1 MILLFDVNERDFD
14 SNGLGAISDSISCT
28 VNEVRNGAYELKMT
42 YPATGKSFQEIQNDR
57 IIFCKPTPY
66 SVSQPFRIYRITK
79 PINGVITIY
88 ANHISYDLSGIP
100 VSPFTAGSAIDAM
113 QKMEDHAV
121 IESPFE
127 FYTNKTTNADMSV
140 SVPSSSRALLGGQT
154 GSILDVYGG
163 EYEFDRFTVK
173 LLNKRGSNNGVSI
186 RYGKNLTS
194 IEQDTNISSVY
205 TGIYPYWKDNEEG
218 YLELPEKIVKASGT
232 FPKEKIQPVDLSDQF
247 EKKPTE
253 TQLRKA
259 AQQYIERNNI
269 GVPTVSIQVEFVAL
283 EQTEQYKDIAI
294 LEKVMLCDEVN
305 VEFPDLDIS
314 AVAEC
319 VETEYDVLA
328 NRYTKITLGEATTT
342 IADTVVSNT
351 EEIKEKPSYSFLDKA
366 VNNATNWITNGAG
379 YMVAVK
385 DEAGNWK
392 EICSLDTPDIE
403 TAINVWRWNNGGFG
417 HSSKGYNG
425 PYETAITQDGQI
437 VANFITAGEMNAGVI
452 KAGLLKG
459 HKGNAYFN
467 LDTGQLAAD
476 KLIDPNNSNRFLRIS
491 KGTDGSYGLA
501 YIDPVSQNPVFRAVG
516 MDVNG
521 DIQTGIYFQDTAYFL
536 VKGKNDVVSRQ
547 AITLSNEEKQVR
559 IYSTFVLQADNIK
572 TSIIRS
578 KFNDNTF
585 VSVGNGIV
593 AVNGSFTVTGGGSKN
608 RAVETE
614 SYGTVLLNAYETAD
628 YYFGDIGNGIT
639 DNNGTCRIDLDPVFL
654 ETVNTEVEYVVF
666 LQKNGP
672 GYLWVENKEQTYF
685 TVSGTPGLAFS
696 YEIKAKQKG
705 YEHTRLEVFKDGA
718 KS

>member
-121 IESPFE
+121 VESPFE

-218 YLELPEKIVKASGT
+218 YLELPEKIVKASGA

-247 EKKPTE
+247 EEKPTE

-305 VEFPDLDIS
+305 VEFPDLEIS

-342 IADTVVSNT
+342 IADTVISNT

-425 PYETAITQDGQI
+425 PYETAITQDGKI

-467 LDTGQLAAD
+467 LDTGEIVSTQLSSTETD
-476 KLIDPNNSNRFLRIS
+476 KIYAYIGIDPRGY
-491 KGTDGSYGLA
+491 KGFVLYDE
-501 YIDPVSQNPVFRAVG
+501 NF
-516 MDVNG
+516 
-521 DIQTGIYFQDTAYFL
+521 
-536 VKGKNDVVSRQ
+536 VKNKPVVSFSSASSSWDSHEGYGTWFIASGEILMFFVGDQ
-547 AITLSNEEKQVR
+547 TFCQMDAYKNEITFWKN
-559 IYSTFVLQADNIK
+559 VLITEDLNVQ
-572 TSIIRS
+572 
-578 KFNDNTF
+578 
-585 VSVGNGIV
+585 
-593 AVNGSFTVTGGGSKN
+593 GSKN
-608 RAVETE
+608 RVVDTE
-614 SYGTVLLNAYETAD
+614 SYGKILLNAYETAD
-628 YYFGDIGNGIT
+628 CYFGDIGNGIT

-672 GYLWVENKEQTYF
+672 GDLWVENKGQTYF
-685 TVSGTPGLAFS
+685 TVLGTPGLSFS
-696 YEIKAKQKG
+696 YEIKAKQNG

>member
-113 QKMEDHAV
+113 QKMEDHAAV
-121 IESPFE
+121 ESPFE

-247 EKKPTE
+247 EEKPTE

-305 VEFPDLDIS
+305 VEFPDLEIS

-467 LDTGQLAAD
+467 LDTGEIVSTQLSSTETD
-476 KLIDPNNSNRFLRIS
+476 KIYAYIGIDPRGYKGFVLYDENFVKNNPLVSFS
-491 KGTDGSYGLA
+491 GTSSSWDSYESYG
-501 YIDPVSQNPVFRAVG
+501 VW
-516 MDVNG
+516 
-521 DIQTGIYFQDTAYFL
+521 
-536 VKGKNDVVSRQ
+536 
-547 AITLSNEEKQVR
+547 
-559 IYSTFVLQADNIK
+559 
-572 TSIIRS
+572 
-578 KFNDNTF
+578 
-585 VSVGNGIV
+585 
-593 AVNGSFTVTGGGSKN
+593 FTVSGEILVFFVGDQIFCQMDAYKNEITFWKNVLITEDLNVQGSKN
-608 RAVETE
+608 RVVDTE
-614 SYGTVLLNAYETAD
+614 SYGKILLNAYETAD
-628 YYFGDIGNGIT
+628 CYFGDIGNGIT

-672 GYLWVENKEQTYF
+672 GDLWVENKEQTYF
-685 TVSGTPGLAFS
+685 NVSGTPGLSFN

>member
-1 MILLFDVNERDFD
+1 MILLFDTNETTYL
-14 SNGLGAISDSISCT
+14 SNGLGALSEADSCIVT
-28 VNEVRNGAYELKMT
+28 ENRNGEYDLKMT
-42 YPATGKSFQEIQNDR
+42 YPVSGHMFHELQTNR
-57 IIFCKPTPY
+57 IIFCKPNPF
-66 SVSQPFRIYRITK
+66 SEPQPFRIYRISTPLK
-79 PINGVITIY
+79 QEVAVY

-100 VSPFTAGSAIDAM
+100 VSPFTAGSAIEAM
-113 QKMEDHAV
+113 QKMEDHAAV
-121 IESPFE
+121 ESPFE

-173 LLNKRGSNNGVSI
+173 LLNKRGSNNGVSL
-186 RYGKNLTS
+186 RYGKNITDVS
-194 IEQDTNISSVY
+194 QEFNISQVY
-205 TGIYPYWKDNEEG
+205 TGIYPYWKSQES
-218 YLELPEKIVKASGT
+218 YVELPEKIIKAKGT
-232 FPKEKIQPVDLSDQF
+232 FPKEKILAVDFTQKILEQPTV
-247 EKKPTE
+247 
-253 TQLRKA
+253 TQLREVA
-259 AQQYIERNNI
+259 EQYIVSNKVGI
-269 GVPTVSIQVEFVAL
+269 PTVNITVSFVAL
-283 EQTEQYKDIAI
+283 DQTEEYKDIAI
-294 LEKVMLCDEVN
+294 LEKIMLCDDVN
-305 VEFPDLDIS
+305 IEFPALGIS
-314 AVAEC
+314 ATSEC
-319 VETEYDVLA
+319 VTTEYDVLLD
-328 NRYTKITLGEATTT
+328 RYNSITLGEATTT
-342 IADTVVSNT
+342 IADTISGNT
-351 EEIKEKPSYSFLDKA
+351 EDIKDKPSYSFLDKA

-491 KGTDGSYGLA
+491 KGSDGSYGLA

-628 YYFGDIGNGIT
+628 CYFGDIGNGIT

-672 GYLWVENKEQTYF
+672 GDLWVENKEQTYF
-685 TVSGTPGLAFS
+685 TVSGTPGLTFS

>member
-100 VSPFTAGSAIDAM
+100 VSPFTAGSAIDVM

-121 IESPFE
+121 VESPFE

-247 EKKPTE
+247 EEKPTE
-253 TQLRKA
+253 TQLRKV

-305 VEFPDLDIS
+305 VEFPDLEIS

-366 VNNATNWITNGAG
+366 VSNATNWITNGAG

-425 PYETAITQDGQI
+425 PYDTAITQDGQI

-452 KAGLLKG
+452 KTGLLKG

-467 LDTGQLAAD
+467 LDTGELAAD
-476 KLIDPNNSNRFLRIS
+476 KLIDPDQTSRYLAISNIKGLTGRGLTYVDPINTSPTFQVRGQNINSVHGANLYFPSEMAFYLDNVDRVNPITALSFSRNDLLIKTMNNFNMQTNYLTANRIISSYNDDTYISMATSGITVHGFLSVTGDKNRIVKTS
-491 KGTDGSYGLA
+491 KGMVA
-501 YIDPVSQNPVFRAVG
+501 
-516 MDVNG
+516 
-521 DIQTGIYFQDTAYFL
+521 
-536 VKGKNDVVSRQ
+536 
-547 AITLSNEEKQVR
+547 LS
-559 IYSTFVLQADNIK
+559 
-572 TSIIRS
+572 
-578 KFNDNTF
+578 
-585 VSVGNGIV
+585 
-593 AVNGSFTVTGGGSKN
+593 
-608 RAVETE
+608 
-614 SYGTVLLNAYETAD
+614 AYETACP
-628 YYFGDIGNGIT
+628 YFGDIGSGKT
-639 DNNGTCRIDLDPVFL
+639 DNSGECIITIDPLFL
-654 ETVNTEVEYVVF
+654 ETVNTESGYVVF

-672 GYLWVENKEQTYF
+672 GELWIESKETDAF
-685 TVSGTPGLAFS
+685 TVKGTKNLAFD

-705 YEHTRLEVFKDGA
+705 YENTRLEVMEQDGTA
-718 KS
+718 G